1 MSKTKKN
8 PEVKPAKTKKVKSL
22 LVENL
27 QSGLKD
33 LNTETLSTGTFS
45 VVQDVPRSDIG
56 KKRISV
62 KIKAENPKFIPM
74 YASKDAACADLVANV
89 SPELHAGQVIH
100 LAPGQVVVV
109 DCGFSMALP
118 SGWEAQIRARSHL
131 AEKGVQVT
139 NSPGTIDADYRGP
152 VKVILNNA
160 GKEIVNIE
168 HGKRFA
174 QMAIKP
180 VWCINW
186 NVVDSLDETERNTGG
201 FGSTGT

>member
-1 MSKTKKN
+1 MPRTKKN
-8 PEVKPAKTKKVKSL
+8 PESVKSVKTKKVKSV

-27 QSGLKD
+27 QNGLKD

-45 VVQDVPRSDIG
+45 VVREVARSDIS
-56 KKRISV
+56 KKRIAV

-131 AEKGVQVT
+131 AEKGIQVHKLIPSLIGSFLY
-139 NSPGTIDADYRGP
+139 NFLSS
-152 VKVILNNA
+152 NNYA
-160 GKEIVNIE
+160 TSDT
-168 HGKRFA
+168 
-174 QMAIKP
+174 
-180 VWCINW
+180 CIFCLPNALAE
-186 NVVDSLDETERNTGG
+186 NYV
-201 FGSTGT
+201 

>member
-1 MSKTKKN
+1 MDN
-8 PEVKPAKTKKVKSL
+8 
-22 LVENL
+22 
-27 QSGLKD
+27 
-33 LNTETLSTGTFS
+33 
-45 VVQDVPRSDIG
+45 
-56 KKRISV
+56 KRINV
-62 KIKAENPKFIPM
+62 KINPINALFIPM
-74 YASKDAACADLVANV
+74 YKSKDAACADLVANL
-89 SPELHAGQVIH
+89 PEGVVR

-118 SGWEAQIRARSHL
+118 SGWEAQIRCRSHL

-174 QMAIKP
+174 QMALKP
-180 VWCINW
+180 VWYFNW
-186 NVVDSLDETERNTGG
+186 NVVDTLDETERNTGG
-201 FGSTGT
+201 FGSTGN